1 MGIVNVIPVS
11 SGTVSLIIGVFERFI
26 NSIKS
31 LDLKAFKLL
40 LRGDFTEFAK
50 KTDFRFFITLI
61 LGILAGMILTAI
73 SLKAIFKKY
82 EVIAY
87 AFFIG
92 LIVASIVYV
101 YKMIG
106 KKTPKMILLMIAAI
120 AVSFYLS
127 IKSNPYPN
135 DNFLYLILCGIVGSL
150 GMIVPGISGSHLMMV
165 MGNYELIVTQALP
178 EIAKMST
185 FIQGMSI
192 LLPFLIGAVISIIS
206 ISYLLSWLMKE
217 FRNETLSVLTGF
229 MIGSLPVVYPWKEV
243 LPGMYDYSFH
253 LPAMNG
259 EFVAAVVMMLIT
271 SSFSFNLGPISISCL
286 LGVLLINFLVMF
298 LDKTRKT
305 WTNSISGIFIGIFLT
320 FSGFGVGMNPIASF
334 QEGSIMFGVL
344 MLYSVLGMACAFFT
358 TLFTKKKENEVV
370 EEKSIEE

>member
-1 MGIVNVIPVS
+1 MTIKQQITIFFKGMAMGIVNVIPVS

-31 LDLKAFKLL
+31 LNLKAFKLL
-40 LRGDFTEFAK
+40 LKGEFSEFAK
-50 KTDFRFFITLI
+50 KTDFKFLLTLI

-73 SLKAIFKKY
+73 SLKAIFKQY

-106 KKTPKMILLMIAAI
+106 KKTMKMILLMII
-120 AVSFYLS
+120 AVAISFYLS

-165 MGNYELIVTQALP
+165 MGNYELIVTKALP
-178 EIAKMST
+178 EIAHWST
-185 FIQGMSI
+185 FVEGMRV
-192 LLPFLIGAVISIIS
+192 LLPFIIGAVISIIT
-206 ISYLLSWLMKE
+206 ISYILSWLMKE
-217 FRNETLSVLTGF
+217 YRNETLSVLTGF

-243 LPGMYDYSFH
+243 PSGMYDYTFH
-253 LPAMNG
+253 LPTING
-259 EFVAAVVMMLIT
+259 EFIVAVIMAIVGASLV
-271 SSFSFNLGPISISCL
+271 F
-286 LGVLLINFLVMF
+286 VL
-298 LDKTRKT
+298 
-305 WTNSISGIFIGIFLT
+305 SH
-320 FSGFGVGMNPIASF
+320 
-334 QEGSIMFGVL
+334 
-344 MLYSVLGMACAFFT
+344 YS
-358 TLFTKKKENEVV
+358 KKKEERLKRREQRKLQRKLKNQGC
-370 EEKSIEE
+370 